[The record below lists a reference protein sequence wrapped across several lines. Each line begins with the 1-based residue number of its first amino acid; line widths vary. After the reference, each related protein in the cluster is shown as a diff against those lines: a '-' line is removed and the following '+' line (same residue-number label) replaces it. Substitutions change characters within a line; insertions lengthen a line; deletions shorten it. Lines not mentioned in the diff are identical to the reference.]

1 MSAELAI
8 SKEIAPPFTRHRRR
22 GPSDHLRD
30 ALQRLGEGQPLI
42 LHHRERSWASITF
55 SGTRHTLTLL
65 FTGTKAVA
73 AGERF
78 IDALPDHEFAIP
90 GQLVADA
97 AVTSVDH
104 ALLPTPRMK
113 VQVEVLILEDA

>member
-8 SKEIAPPFTRHRRR
+8 RKELAQTIIRHPRR
-22 GPSDHLRD
+22 GPSDRLRD
-30 ALQRLGEGQPLI
+30 ALQRLGEGQPLV
-42 LHHRERSWASITF
+42 LHHRERTWASITF
-55 SGTRHTLTLL
+55 SGTRHTLTLM
-65 FTGTKAVA
+65 FTGTDAVA

-78 IDALPDHEFAIP
+78 IDALPEHEFAIP

-104 ALLPTPRMK
+104 ALLPTPQME
-113 VQVEVLILEDA
+113 VEVEVLMLEDS